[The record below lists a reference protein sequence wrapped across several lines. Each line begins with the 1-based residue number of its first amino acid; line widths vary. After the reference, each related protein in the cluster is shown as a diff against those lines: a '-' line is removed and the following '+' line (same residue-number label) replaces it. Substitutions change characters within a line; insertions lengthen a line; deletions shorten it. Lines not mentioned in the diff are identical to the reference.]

1 MARGRED
8 GDVEE
13 HGAWR
18 DKEPGDAEVA
28 EGIWSIV
35 LVKVRPFG
43 MFPSDELPGVEDDG
57 YLQVEV
63 ETDHATDNVHRYL
76 TAKVSRIT
84 RGLSSD
90 GNCA

>member
-1 MARGRED
+1 MARGCED

-13 HGAWR
+13 HGTWR
-18 DKEPGDAEVA
+18 DQEPGNAEVA

-43 MFPSDELPGVEDDG
+43 MFPMDELPRAEQERD
-57 YLQVEV
+57 LEVEV
-63 ETDHATDNVHRYL
+63 ETYPATDNVHRYL